1 MTLKI
6 KTVLT
11 CLKST
16 KNEVNEVLS
25 LKKWMENILILF
37 SHQKIEW
44 NTA

>member
-16 KNEVNEVLS
+16 KNEV
-25 LKKWMENILILF
+25 KKWKVNGKVNGKHINTIF
-37 SHQKIEW
+37 SPK
-44 NTA
+44 N